1 MAWLWWVGGALAL
14 GVVEMLSVDLI
25 FLMLAGG
32 ALGAAVAAALGAPFW
47 IQVIVFA
54 AVSTLLLVAVRPW
67 AKAHLAATTP
77 EMRTNVHR
85 LVGEE
90 ATVLSP
96 VDTHPGRVRL
106 GGEEWSARCE
116 GPGSGPLLVLAA
128 GQRVRVTRIDG
139 AVAVVEPVQ
148 S

>member
-14 GVVEMLSVDLI
+14 GVIEMLSVDLI

-32 ALGAAVAAALGAPFW
+32 ALGGAVAAALGAPFW

-54 AVSTLLLVAVRPW
+54 AVSTLLLIAVRPW

-77 EMRTNVHR
+77 DMRTNVHR
-85 LVGEE
+85 LAGQE

-96 VDTHPGRVRL
+96 VDTHSGRVRL

-116 GPGSGPLLVLAA
+116 ASGPLPVLAA
-128 GQRVRVTRIDG
+128 GQKVRVTRIDG
-139 AVAVVEPVQ
+139 AVAVVEPVL

>member
-32 ALGAAVAAALGAPFW
+32 ALGGAVAAVLGAPFW

-85 LVGEE
+85 LVGQE

-96 VDTHPGRVRL
+96 VDTHSGRVRL

-116 GPGSGPLLVLAA
+116 APPSGPLLALPA
-128 GQRVRVTRIDG
+128 GQRVRVARIDG
-139 AVAVVEPVQ
+139 AVAVVEPTQ